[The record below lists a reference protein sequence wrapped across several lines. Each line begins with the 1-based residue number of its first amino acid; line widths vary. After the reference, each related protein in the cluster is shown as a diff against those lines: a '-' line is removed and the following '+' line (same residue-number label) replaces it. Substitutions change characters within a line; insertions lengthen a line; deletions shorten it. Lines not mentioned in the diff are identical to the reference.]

1 MWVEA
6 GFPPETFWAQT
17 ERSFANALAG
27 AARHRI
33 KQAWQI
39 AALVGVAFAGK
50 LKTSEEYMPTEDLPV
65 TPGATKMLGYLF
77 KLQKRGIP
85 MTIEKVERRLH

>member
-6 GFPPETFWAQT
+6 GFPPETFWTQT
-17 ERSFANALAG
+17 ERSFSNALAG
-27 AARHRI
+27 VARLRI
-33 KQAWQI
+33 KTAWQI
-39 AALVGVAFAGK
+39 AAFTGAAFVGK
-50 LKTSEEYMPTEDLPV
+50 LKMPEEYLPTDAPPV

-77 KLQKRGIP
+77 RLHNRGLP